1 VPQLLSSILSIT
13 IAHNWLAATLNAMHL
28 HEHLV
33 QALLPADDPR
43 LQLPEV
49 QREELLEQE
58 YLDLGRFVKTL
69 DVKGD
74 NRLESIRKSVK
85 GLSILNALDVH
96 FKGR

>member
-1 VPQLLSSILSIT
+1 
-13 IAHNWLAATLNAMHL
+13 MHL
-28 HEHLV
+28 QEYLI
-33 QALLPADDPR
+33 QALLPTDDPH

-49 QREELLEQE
+49 WHEELLKEE
-58 YLDLGRFVKTL
+58 SLDLTHFVKTL